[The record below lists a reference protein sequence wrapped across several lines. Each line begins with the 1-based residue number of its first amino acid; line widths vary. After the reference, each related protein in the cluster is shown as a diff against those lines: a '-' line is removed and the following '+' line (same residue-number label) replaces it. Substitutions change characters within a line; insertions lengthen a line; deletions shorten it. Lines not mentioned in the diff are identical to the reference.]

1 MKLSKTS
8 AQGVLAVAYLASCK
22 DNGVIQARQ
31 VAEHLSI
38 QTDSALKILQ
48 VLAQHKL
55 IDSRLGRSGGYQFTK
70 SAGEVTL
77 LQIVE
82 AIDGPVTSEVPP
94 INASDNLAGRLDV
107 LRLVCDHAA
116 QQIRDQLQKTCV
128 SDLLYSDQLQI
139 LNSPR

>member
-8 AQGVLAVAYLASCK
+8 AHAVLAVAYLASCK
-22 DNGVIQARQ
+22 DNGVVQARQ

-70 SAGEVTL
+70 LASEVTL
-77 LQIVE
+77 LQIIE
-82 AIDGPVTSEVPP
+82 AVDGPVVSGIPP
-94 INASDNLAGRLDV
+94 HQRGR
-107 LRLVCDHAA
+107 
-116 QQIRDQLQKTCV
+116 
-128 SDLLYSDQLQI
+128 
-139 LNSPR
+139 

>member
-1 MKLSKTS
+1 
-8 AQGVLAVAYLASCK
+8 VV
-22 DNGVIQARQ
+22 QARQ

-70 SAGEVTL
+70 SPQEVTL

-82 AIDGPVTSEVPP
+82 AIDGPVTSELPS

-116 QQIRDQLQKTCV
+116 QEIRDRLRKTSV
-128 SDLLYSDQLQI
+128 SDLLYSDQLQV
-139 LNSPR
+139 LNAPR